1 MEKQENIP
9 VSFQGLACKMCNKK
23 IHLWLHLDI
32 GGKQKSADFIF
43 GKRRTGDVVQLGGI
57 KMNICWNVLFSLLL
71 LWQVNPTQWA
81 FKKKKKKKMICF
93 DFELHDFR
101 RQSIRSSRF
110 MAEGIF

>member
-1 MEKQENIP
+1 MDLCGEARKHTCELY
-9 VSFQGLACKMCNKK
+9 FQGLACKMCNKK

-81 FKKKKKKKMICF
+81 FKKRKEKENDLF
-93 DFELHDFR
+93 
-101 RQSIRSSRF
+101 
-110 MAEGIF
+110 